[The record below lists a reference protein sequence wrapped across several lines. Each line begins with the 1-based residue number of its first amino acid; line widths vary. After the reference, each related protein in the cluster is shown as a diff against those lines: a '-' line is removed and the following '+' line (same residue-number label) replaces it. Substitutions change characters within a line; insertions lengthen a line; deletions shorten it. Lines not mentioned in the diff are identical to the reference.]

1 MKMWNRIIRKDILS
15 NDDGCI
21 EYGKQIIQTLA
32 DCLTEA
38 YGKGFDFSSLHKY
51 LKFYYCAYPI
61 LSWGH

>member
-32 DCLTEA
+32 DCLTKA

-51 LKFYYCAYPI
+51 LRFY
-61 LSWGH
+61 